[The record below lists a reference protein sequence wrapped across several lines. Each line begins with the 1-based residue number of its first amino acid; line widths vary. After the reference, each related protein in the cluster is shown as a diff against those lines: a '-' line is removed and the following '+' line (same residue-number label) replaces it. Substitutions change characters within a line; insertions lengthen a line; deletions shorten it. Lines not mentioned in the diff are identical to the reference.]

1 MIRNREKVS
10 HAFTRFVLPGKV
22 FRAEWDKSSPL
33 DENLQQD
40 HNGQI
45 NLRAK

>member
-1 MIRNREKVS
+1 M
-10 HAFTRFVLPGKV
+10 

-33 DENLQQD
+33 GENMQQD

-45 NLRAK
+45 NLRAEQKFRIPSATILFNL